1 MKTFRSI
8 AVISLLLLLATP
20 ATAQNGQ
27 TTGSSS
33 TAQATEAAKDIN
45 RPFRDKWALVI
56 GIGEFA
62 NDSVPKLK
70 YATKDARD
78 FYNYLIKE
86 ANFAPDHV
94 RMLLNEQATERRILS
109 ELGNKFLARLVKPD
123 DLIVLFFSTHGSP
136 SQLDIRGKNFIVAY
150 DTDPQDLYASGIEM
164 QQIMDAVGDRV
175 LTDRVLLVLDACH
188 SGSVSPNAKG
198 MHRTGNFDA
207 ESISQGSGQMVI
219 CSSSTEQQSWESK
232 RYENGVF
239 TKNLLDAL
247 RENNKQTPITDAF
260 NSMSEKVKSE
270 VREDYPGMR
279 QDPVLHSK
287 WKGDKLI
294 IAAKPV
300 APQSIPPTV
309 MSELQPDSSR
319 PSVASRPPAD
329 TAPQSRAVPTTTS
342 ATTLESIH
350 NKEKI
355 VLTDSYFCS
364 TTGDLKKAYTEAC
377 RLVAANRGDPE
388 YEYQKATILI
398 GLKKYSS
405 AEQTLKN
412 ILADRPNND
421 KYNLARGYCYYR
433 MGQIGV
439 AKDYIDKAKFHNPT
453 LPIEI
458 VVGDQ

>member
-1 MKTFRSI
+1 MKTLRSI
-8 AVISLLLLLATP
+8 ALVSLLLSLTTPCLAQDSNSTS
-20 ATAQNGQ
+20 TNGSGQ
-27 TTGSSS
+27 T
-33 TAQATEAAKDIN
+33 ATTTNDIN
-45 RPFRDKWALVI
+45 RPFRDKWALIV

-94 RMLLNEQATERRILS
+94 RILLNEHATERRILS

-164 QQIMDAVGDRV
+164 QQIMDSIGDRV

-188 SGSVSPNAKG
+188 SGNVNPNAKG

-207 ESISQGSGQMVI
+207 ESICQGSGQMVI

-232 RYENGVF
+232 RYQNGVF

-247 RENNKQTPITDAF
+247 RENNHRASITDAF
-260 NSMSEKVKSE
+260 KSTSEKVQSE

-279 QDPVLHSK
+279 QEPVLHSK
-287 WKGDKLI
+287 WKGDQLI

-300 APQSIPPTV
+300 APQAIPPTV
-309 MSELQPDSSR
+309 MSELPPDSSR
-319 PSVASRPPAD
+319 ISAAPIQIATV
-329 TAPQSRAVPTTTS
+329 PQSRTVTTTS
-342 ATTLESIH
+342 STTLESIH
-350 NKEKI
+350 DKEKMI
-355 VLTDSYFCS
+355 LSDSFFCRES
-364 TTGDLKKAYTEAC
+364 GDLRKAYTEAC

-421 KYNLARGYCYYR
+421 KYNLARGYCYFR
-433 MGQIGV
+433 LGQKGV

-453 LPIEI
+453 LPVEI
-458 VVGDQ
+458 TFGD